1 MAKVT
6 ITFDIK
12 EAGKYLVVSDRITWK
27 GLCESAT
34 LYNGKKK
41 KKVSSKTM
49 EMNPGINTIEMEMG
63 NVLPE
68 ELFSGTLITSCVIEE
83 GVTEIGAKL
92 FSDCKDLVSVTLPT
106 TLESIGYSCFNGCS
120 KLEPVKLPLALKK
133 ASGLFQVGYRDLPYD
148 YTKIVWPEGMTELP
162 AGIFRRYENP
172 AAEVEIPEGVTVL
185 HKEDFERSVIKG
197 VRFPASLKSIE
208 PDAFC
213 DAKIEHLE
221 WPAGVA
227 VTEQSE
233 ATVHGG
239 FAELNYLPMAET
251 PDVLVISDDY
261 NCDTLIVPANVKEIK
276 ISGYGYPKQLC
287 HIWVDP
293 ANTVYDSRENCN
305 AIIETATGV
314 MLLAGALTT
323 VPEGVTEIAKSA
335 EGIVLAGVCP
345 AMPSTLQKVSCRF
358 DDFKEIMMSPVLMNA
373 LSELRGFEGKLVLS
387 EEISEL
393 KGAVKTTDRWGDKVI
408 NKLFEKCEFTE
419 LVLPEGLSSVGDCCF
434 EGCSLA
440 SDLVL
445 PNSLKS
451 IGNRA
456 FALSGVGKN
465 ENGEEEL
472 LSLQLPATLPSI
484 SASAF
489 AGMTGFKV
497 VVPDIVTVIEASAF
511 ANWYPANVTLPQ
523 GLEVLN
529 DLFAP
534 SEDRAS
540 KHSSLVIPA
549 SVKALGEA
557 AGMYGRYSSF
567 NDCDTI
573 TFLPKAAPALPKEK
587 MDHLSNGTLCYPKG
601 ADYAAW
607 KEEFKGWKFVEI

>member
-12 EAGKYLVVSDRITWK
+12 EEGKYLVVSDSITWK

-41 KKVSSKTM
+41 KKVGSKIM

-92 FSDCKDLVSVTLPT
+92 FSDCKELVSVTLPT
-106 TLESIGYSCFNGCS
+106 TLECIRYSCFKNCK
-120 KLEPVKLPLALKK
+120 KLGSVKLPLSLKK
-133 ASGLFQVGYRDLPYD
+133 ATGLLDVGRSDLPFEH
-148 YTKIVWPEGMTELP
+148 TRLVWPEGMTELP

-172 AAEVEIPEGVTVL
+172 TAEVEIPEGVTVL
-185 HKEDFERSVIKG
+185 HKEDFEYSVIKG

-221 WPAGVA
+221 WPAGVP
-227 VTEQSE
+227 VTEQSV
-233 ATVHGG
+233 ASVHGG

-251 PDVLVISDDY
+251 PEVLVISGDY
-261 NCDTLIVPANVKEIK
+261 NCDTLIVPANVKELK
-276 ISGYGYPKQLC
+276 ISGYPMHLR

-314 MLLAGALTT
+314 MLLACAWTT

-335 EGIVLAGVCP
+335 QGIVLAGVCP

-358 DDFKEIMMSPVLMNA
+358 DDFKEIMMTPVLLNA
-373 LSELRGFEGKLVLS
+373 LSQLNNFEGKLILT
-387 EEISEL
+387 EGITEL
-393 KGAVKTTDRWGDKVI
+393 KSMVKTINRWGNEVMDKFF
-408 NKLFEKCEFTE
+408 KSCKFTE
-419 LVLPEGLSSVGDCCF
+419 LVLPEGLKSVDDGCF
-434 EGCSLA
+434 DGCSLA

-456 FALSGVGKN
+456 FALSGLGKN

-472 LSLQLPATLPSI
+472 LTLQLPAAVSSI
-484 SASAF
+484 GASAF

-497 VVPDIVTVIEASAF
+497 VVPDSVTVIETSAF

-529 DLFAP
+529 DLFVP

-549 SVKALGEA
+549 SVKSLGEA
-557 AGMYGRYSSF
+557 AGEYGYYSSF

-573 TFLPKAAPALPKEK
+573 TFLPKTAPALPKET
-587 MDHLSNGTLCYPKG
+587 MNHLSNGTLCYPKG